1 MQLDIIWV
9 VCCSAFVHSSME
21 PEWWAKTPEAELHG
35 KLGYRSGVHH
45 RGGQR
50 LHHSFWSPS
59 NKLQQLITHTHTGT
73 SMYVCMHYFHSLSLL
88 PSLFSNRYF
97 LSCLTLQFAPKN
109 FHVVSMFLLYS
120 SSDRTFTITY
130 MTYKHSDLS
139 RLTEKFP
146 PENNSNKIHS
156 CSFTRKSL
164 SRMAAGTERK

>member
-1 MQLDIIWV
+1 MCVVLLLFTVRWNLNDEQKHQRLNFMKNLATGLVFIIV
-9 VCCSAFVHSSME
+9 VVNVFITAF
-21 PEWWAKTPEAELHG
+21 
-35 KLGYRSGVHH
+35 GVH
-45 RGGQR
+45 RTNY
-50 LHHSFWSPS
+50 S
-59 NKLQQLITHTHTGT
+59 NWPRTHTGT

-139 RLTEKFP
+139 RLAEKFP

-164 SRMAAGTERK
+164 SHMAAGTERK